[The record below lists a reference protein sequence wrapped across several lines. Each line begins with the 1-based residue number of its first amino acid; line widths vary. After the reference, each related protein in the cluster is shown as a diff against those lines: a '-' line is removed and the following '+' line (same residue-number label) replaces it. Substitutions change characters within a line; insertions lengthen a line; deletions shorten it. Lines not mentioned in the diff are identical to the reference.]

1 MESVEEDPK
10 VQQRMK
16 VILAH
21 LTGQI
26 NASDAAQVL
35 GVSRPTFYGWRK
47 RARTAVLSALVDR
60 PTGRPSQPVD
70 PQKEELRSE
79 VEHMKLGCCVM
90 EKRWRIQAAICEV
103 LGLDVSD
110 EPKKKGVL

>member
-1 MESVEEDPK
+1 MATSEEDPK

-21 LTGQI
+21 LAGQI
-26 NASDAAQVL
+26 NATQAAQAMD
-35 GVSRPTFYGWRK
+35 VSRPTFYGWRK

-60 PTGRPSQPVD
+60 PTGRPPQPVD

-79 VEHMKLGCCVM
+79 VEHMKLGHCVL
-90 EKRWRIQAAICEV
+90 ENRLRIQEAIGEV
-103 LGLDVSD
+103 LGLNVPGES
-110 EPKKKGVL
+110 KKKGEA